1 MREENIDKMS
11 FKELRKEVQLLRDE
25 LAVFK
30 RKYEDAIYN
39 LDSEN
44 FGKSFTVAQN
54 NMKTQIQITAD
65 AIKTTVS
72 QDKLV
77 DTLKKYSTTEQTA
90 EAITSTVTAQYVDNL
105 ELKNYVTNT
114 TLTSKIEQT
123 SDQILSTVS
132 ETTVSKVDLNTTL
145 DRYSTIDQTAKKI
158 ESTVEAFD
166 EKLTSYSTITQTAEA
181 INSKVNKDHIM
192 DLVEGEYAASS
203 EITQLSDRISLVV
216 TATDTG
222 AATVNSASI
231 VAAINNDVSGDTSA
245 VKLSANAIDL
255 TAYSKTVE
263 VKDIAEDEA
272 LTAAK
277 AVVGGIKLTA
287 TDGEKTSTLTMT
299 HDGAE
304 IASAEIKFTGV
315 VTFNDLKKTDGST
328 VIDGSCIKTGFISSD
343 RIETEGLGCTKI
355 HEVGKE
361 NGVYASINSSYG
373 DFGLYSGSVTD
384 PNPRKNGIWGFYN
397 TTGDAL
403 NFYVYGD
410 NYLGYNYT
418 QEKAYPKGKWDFSS
432 CTVLNLGV
440 VPVFGE

>member
-1 MREENIDKMS
+1 M
-11 FKELRKEVQLLRDE
+11 
-25 LAVFK
+25 
-30 RKYEDAIYN
+30 
-39 LDSEN
+39 
-44 FGKSFTVAQN
+44 
-54 NMKTQIQITAD
+54 
-65 AIKTTVS
+65 
-72 QDKLV
+72 
-77 DTLKKYSTTEQTA
+77 
-90 EAITSTVTAQYVDNL
+90 
-105 ELKNYVTNT
+105 
-114 TLTSKIEQT
+114 
-123 SDQILSTVS
+123 
-132 ETTVSKVDLNTTL
+132 
-145 DRYSTIDQTAKKI
+145 
-158 ESTVEAFD
+158 
-166 EKLTSYSTITQTAEA
+166 
-181 INSKVNKDHIM
+181 
-192 DLVEGEYAASS
+192 
-203 EITQLSDRISLVV
+203 
-216 TATDTG
+216 
-222 AATVNSASI
+222 
-231 VAAINNDVSGDTSA
+231 
-245 VKLSANAIDL
+245 
-255 TAYSKTVE
+255 
-263 VKDIAEDEA
+263 
-272 LTAAK
+272 TAAK

>member
-54 NMKTQIQITAD
+54 NMKAQIQITAD

-72 QDKLV
+72 QDKLA
-77 DTLKKYSTTEQTA
+77 DTLKEYSTTEQTA
-90 EAITSTVTAQYVDNL
+90 KAITSTVTSTVNADYVDK
-105 ELKNYVTNT
+105 LKLTNYVTNT
-114 TLTSKIEQT
+114 TFTQT
-123 SDQILSTVS
+123 ADQIKSD
-132 ETTVSKVDLNTTL
+132 VSKAASKDDLKN
-145 DRYSTIDQTAKKI
+145 
-158 ESTVEAFD
+158 
-166 EKLTSYSTITQTAEA
+166 YSTITQTAEA

>member
-39 LDSEN
+39 LGSEN

-72 QDKLV
+72 QNELA
-77 DTLKKYSTTEQTA
+77 DTLKEYSTTEQTA
-90 EAITSTVTAQYVDNL
+90 KAITSTVTSTVNADYVDNL
-105 ELKNYVTNT
+105 ELTNYVTNT
-114 TLTSKIEQT
+114 TFTQT
-123 SDQILSTVS
+123 ADQIKSD
-132 ETTVSKVDLNTTL
+132 VSKTVLKGDLKTTL
-145 DRYSTIDQTAKKI
+145 EEYSTIKQTADEI
-158 ESTVEAFD
+158 NSTVKAFD
-166 EKLTSYSTITQTAEA
+166 DKLSSYSTITQTAEA
-181 INSKVNKDHIM
+181 INSKVNKKHIK
-192 DLVEGEYAASS
+192 DLLEGEYAASS

-328 VIDGSCIKTGFISSD
+328 EINGSCIKTGYISSD

-355 HEVGKE
+355 YQVGEKK
-361 NGVYASINSSYG
+361 GVYASINSSFG

-397 TTGDAL
+397 TTPDAL

-410 NYLGYNYT
+410 NYFGYNYT
-418 QEKAYPKGKWDFSS
+418 QKKAYPKETWDFSS
-432 CTVLNLGV
+432 CEVLNLGV